1 MSDGGLASMST
12 HQLGRTEGGEGGGE
26 EGEGEHEG
34 VGRHLPAVLVP
45 TGVLL
50 GRWRVRRADG
60 ALRLV
65 LHTVLDTVQL

>member
-1 MSDGGLASMST
+1 MLMSDGGLASMST
-12 HQLGRTEGGEGGGE
+12 HQLGRTEGGEGGRE

-50 GRWRVRRADG
+50 GRW
-60 ALRLV
+60 
-65 LHTVLDTVQL
+65 